1 MHTCPVSTWLET
13 RWVWLNISPWLNS
26 WAALDL
32 FAVLLF
38 EDKVTSCP
46 HFGWNVGIL
55 SWSWLSSNLL
65 ETLLLVEA
73 ILHAKTIGNAPT
85 NGYALEKMT
94 KTKLTYFFFWSVCKS
109 YLKLERNI
117 YESNRRIKKLQWFT
131 TRSNF
136 SIMKLIN
143 FSIFVLTSNILFNF

>member
-1 MHTCPVSTWLET
+1 MYETFILKGVKIHLIYYLYQIWQYCTKSLKMQTSAVSTWLET
-13 RWVWLNISPWLNS
+13 RCVWLNISPWLNS

-46 HFGWNVGIL
+46 HFGWNVGML
-55 SWSWLSSNLL
+55 NWSWLSSNLF
-65 ETLLLVEA
+65 ETLLFVEA

-94 KTKLTYFFFWSVCKS
+94 KITLTYFFFVS
-109 YLKLERNI
+109 
-117 YESNRRIKKLQWFT
+117 LQK
-131 TRSNF
+131 
-136 SIMKLIN
+136 I
-143 FSIFVLTSNILFNF
+143 